1 MFSLI
6 FRKDTA
12 FLGNSLSRMSVV
24 EIPDY
29 EYLHFHFILILFET
43 RYNYYRYLDKVLL
56 KVCMLTLSI
65 YLSYKIALYPPRFD
79 FWKRTFGLSN
89 WVIGIVNTISCMLR
103 EGSFVAQDWMSWH
116 ENKRQ
121 LRKFSLF
128 CQSYFP
134 IRKLPW
140 TLQAK

>member
-43 RYNYYRYLDKVLL
+43 RYTESMYANSFNLF
-56 KVCMLTLSI
+56 
-65 YLSYKIALYPPRFD
+65 LSYKIALYPPRFD